1 MKPEELKKYPWPRGK
16 VACCDMQSFYAS
28 CEAVAHGLDPAN
40 DYVAVV
46 GDKNRPGSV
55 VLAASKPM
63 KEKYSIKTGSRLY
76 EIPNHKEI
84 HVFQARMK
92 YYLDISM
99 AITRMLHNYA
109 PPEAIHVYSIDE
121 VFITLDGLER
131 LFGEPLVVTKEIQSR
146 ILNEFGIRAKI
157 GIGENKLQSKIALDI
172 LAKKSESGIATVTYE
187 DFAEKLWGTPIGDV
201 WGVGSRMKNHLNRM
215 GIMTLGSLAKY
226 PIELL
231 RKRWG
236 VMGEQLWYH
245 AHGIDLS
252 PTLFDPE
259 ANDVQK
265 GFSQGITLLRD
276 YDKESEVK
284 TVILE
289 LVEEC
294 CRKARKAKK
303 AGRTISLG
311 IGYSHDLGGGGFGR
325 SITLDTPTNI
335 TQDVYQA
342 CLKLFN
348 RNYDGSVVRNVHV
361 SLTKLT
367 DEYVYQLDLFDD
379 KSKQKD
385 LAKAMDSIRERFGST
400 AILRAASFTKGGTMV
415 ERSAMIGGH
424 RA

>member
-1 MKPEELKKYPWPRGK
+1 MDAK
-16 VACCDMQSFYAS
+16 SFYAS
-28 CEAVAHGLDPAN
+28 CEAAAHGLDPLN
-40 DYVAVV
+40 DYIAVV
-46 GDKNRPGSV
+46 GDLNRPGSV
-55 VLAASKPM
+55 VLASSPKM
-63 KEKYSIKTGSRLY
+63 KKEFGIKTGSRNYMLNDL
-76 EIPNHKEI
+76 PRDKKI

-92 YYLDISM
+92 LYLDISM
-99 AITRMLHNYA
+99 QITRTLNNFA
-109 PPEAIHVYSIDE
+109 PIEAIHVYSVDE
-121 VFITLDGLER
+121 TFVTCDGLER
-131 LFGEPLVVTKEIQSR
+131 LFGEPEEIAKMMQEQ
-146 ILNEFGIRAKI
+146 IWHEFGIYTAY
-157 GIGENKLQSKIALDI
+157 GIGENKLQSKLCLDI
-172 LAKKSESGIATVTYE
+172 LAKKSDSGIASVTYE
-187 DFAEKLWGTPIGDV
+187 DFSKKLWGTPIGDV
-201 WGVGSRMKNHLNRM
+201 WGVGSRMKNHLTRM

-226 PIELL
+226 PIEML

-236 VMGEQLWYH
+236 VIGEQLWYH

-259 ANDVQK
+259 TNDVQK

-276 YDKESEVK
+276 YDRESEVK

-325 SITLDTPTNI
+325 SITVDTPTNI
-335 TQDVYQA
+335 TQDVYEA
-342 CLKLFN
+342 CLKLFKQ
-348 RNYDGSVVRNVHV
+348 NYNGSVVRNVHV

-379 KSKQKD
+379 KTKQKD

-400 AILRAASFTKGGTMV
+400 AILRAASFTKGGTMI